1 MTNHEARNL
10 VKDNASAAD
19 RAGRNSSNVYRRKYI
34 ECDKYCFIQENYI
47 EYITNSE
54 QINNIQYTFFDTR
67 CLDVCAQSAT
77 CNHYSSLTG
86 YVLRD

>member
-1 MTNHEARNL
+1 MNKLKN
-10 VKDNASAAD
+10 KQIKN
-19 RAGRNSSNVYRRKYI
+19 K
-34 ECDKYCFIQENYI
+34 
-47 EYITNSE
+47 
-54 QINNIQYTFFDTR
+54 QINNIQHTFFDTR